1 MKTVLL
7 RILALGVLATL
18 LIFFWDLPL
27 LKPFK
32 LFVVF
37 LHETSH
43 AMAALLT
50 GGRLSAIS
58 IAWDESGATYTSSG
72 EGIFFVI
79 AIAGYIGSILWGQ
92 AMLRASLSGRYVRT
106 VSVVVGLTV
115 IFFGFFPDGDGVAK
129 NSDKLLKYGISGI
142 WGLSLILSAFLLPRF
157 NHVLL
162 FFLGG
167 LTALYS
173 LYDLNDFIHGDV
185 MRTDA
190 GILAHY
196 LLGSSFLVKPM
207 AYIIAGFISAI
218 SIYIFW
224 RLVRSTFHVE
234 EEYDDEKVD
243 LAEWQEQNPDI
254 EITPEMLAWLKDKA
268 KHNSRE

>member
-1 MKTVLL
+1 MRTVFLRLLALTVL
-7 RILALGVLATL
+7 AVL
-18 LIFFWDLPL
+18 LIFFWDSTL

-43 AMAALLT
+43 AIATLAT
-50 GGRLSAIS
+50 GGRLHSIS
-58 IAWDESGATYTSSG
+58 IEWDESGATYAASG
-72 EGIFFVI
+72 EGIFVVI
-79 AIAGYIGSILWGQ
+79 ALAGYIGSIIWGYL
-92 AMLRASLSGRYVRT
+92 MLRASLTGRWVRT

-115 IFFGFFPDGDGVAK
+115 IFFGFFPDGETGRQ
-129 NSDKLLKYGISGI
+129 SDKLLKYLISGS
-142 WGLSLILSAFLLPRF
+142 WGLTLTVSAFLYPRF
-157 NHVLL
+157 NHFML

-196 LLGSSFLVKPM
+196 LLGRSSLVKPL
-207 AYIIAGFISAI
+207 AYVIAGFISSI
-218 SIYIFW
+218 SIYIFL
-224 RLVRSTFHVE
+224 RLLRAAFHHE
-234 EEYDDEKVD
+234 PPAESID
-243 LAEWQEQNPDI
+243 LAEWQAQNPDV
-254 EITPEMLAWLKDKA
+254 EITPEMLEWLK
-268 KHNSRE
+268 NQSRRPGA

>member
-1 MKTVLL
+1 MTVL
-7 RILALGVLATL
+7 AVL
-18 LIFFWDLPL
+18 LIFFWDIPL

-43 AMAALLT
+43 AIAALIT

-58 IAWDESGATYTSSG
+58 IAWDESGATYTTNG
-72 EGIFFVI
+72 EGIFFII

-92 AMLRASLSGRYVRT
+92 AMLRASLTGRYVRT
-106 VSVVVGLTV
+106 ISVIVGVTV
-115 IFFGFFPDGDGVAK
+115 IFFGFFPDGAGITRY
-129 NSDKLLKYGISGI
+129 SDKLLKYTISGI
-142 WGLSLILSAFLLPRF
+142 WGLSLILSAFLLPRI
-157 NHVLL
+157 NHFLL

-190 GILAHY
+190 GILANY
-196 LLGSSFLVKPM
+196 LLGNSFLVKPM
-207 AYIIAGFISAI
+207 AYLVAGFISAI

-224 RLVRSTFHVE
+224 RLVRSTLHVE
-234 EEYDDEKVD
+234 VDDAIEEPVD
-243 LAEWQEQNPDI
+243 LARWQEENPDI
-254 EITPEMLAWLKDKA
+254 EITPEMLEWLKDKGRRTP
-268 KHNSRE
+268 K